1 MFACVN
7 PGNRDPYQIKEVLFN
22 GHERFYR
29 KSMMKNIKVTVEYD
43 GTGFAGWQRQQ
54 GGIATVQG
62 EIEKILRMILQEPV
76 SLVAAGRTDR
86 GVHARAQVANF
97 FTASPMESSRIA
109 HSLNSLLPD
118 TIRICEISEVPLDFH
133 ARFSAKDRQYRYY
146 LIEHP
151 SALYGRFSG
160 CSFGNLDLGRMCEIA
175 SAVEGVHD
183 FTAFS
188 RPDRD
193 NEGRFCDVSECTW
206 ARSGRAFVLRITAN
220 RFLRSMVR
228 YLVSAMVSAGRGNFS
243 SMQFR
248 QMLDAGIFTG
258 TIQPAAPN
266 GLFLWQV
273 TY

>member
-1 MFACVN
+1 
-7 PGNRDPYQIKEVLFN
+7 
-22 GHERFYR
+22 
-29 KSMMKNIKVTVEYD
+29 MKNIRITVEYD

-54 GGIATVQG
+54 GGIVTVQG
-62 EIEKILRMILQEPV
+62 EIEKILRKILQEPV

-97 FTASPMESSRIA
+97 FTASSMEPSRIS
-109 HSLNSLLPD
+109 HSLNSLLPT
-118 TIRICEISEVPLDFH
+118 TIRISDTSDVPLDFH
-133 ARFSAKDRQYRYY
+133 ARFSAKERQYRYY

-160 CSFGNLDLGRMCEIA
+160 CSFGNLDLVHMREIA

-193 NEGRFCDVSECTW
+193 NEGRYCEVSECRW
-206 ARSGRAFVLRITAN
+206 GRSGRALVLRITAN

-228 YLVSAMVSAGRGNFS
+228 YLVAAMVSAGRGELAL
-243 SMQFR
+243 QEFR
-248 QMLDAGIFTG
+248 RMLDAGIFTG
-258 TIQPAAPN
+258 TFQPAAPN
-266 GLFLWQV
+266 GLFLWEI